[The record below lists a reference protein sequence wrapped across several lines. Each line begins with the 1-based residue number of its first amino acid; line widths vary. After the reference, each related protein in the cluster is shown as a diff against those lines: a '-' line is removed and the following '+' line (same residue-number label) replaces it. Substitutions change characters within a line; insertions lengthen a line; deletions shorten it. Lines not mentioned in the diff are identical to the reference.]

1 MFPRQAGQDERERD
15 ATKPVQSQDSPPLPP
30 FPPHRPCNRG
40 SEVRYQYTDNQFY
53 RAWIRPGQGPS
64 HDSKDTGHNSENV
77 YSYLGHRGSN
87 LVSDPSICK
96 GSRVHRSPYFH
107 SNFQRR
113 GGKQEKIQGAVQ
125 SLDEEE
131 GWDFSRVHTVLV
143 EKITGS
149 AVSMNMSKA

>member
-1 MFPRQAGQDERERD
+1 MKEKGTPPNRYSPRI
-15 ATKPVQSQDSPPLPP
+15 
-30 FPPHRPCNRG
+30 PPHYPPSHLTG
-40 SEVRYQYTDNQFY
+40 PATGWSEARYQDTDNQFY

-64 HDSKDTGHNSENV
+64 HDLKDTGHNSENV
-77 YSYLGHRGSN
+77 YSSLGHRGSN

-96 GSRVHRSPYFH
+96 GSRVQRSPYFH

-131 GWDFSRVHTVLV
+131 GWDFSRVHTVWV
-143 EKITGS
+143 EKITGK